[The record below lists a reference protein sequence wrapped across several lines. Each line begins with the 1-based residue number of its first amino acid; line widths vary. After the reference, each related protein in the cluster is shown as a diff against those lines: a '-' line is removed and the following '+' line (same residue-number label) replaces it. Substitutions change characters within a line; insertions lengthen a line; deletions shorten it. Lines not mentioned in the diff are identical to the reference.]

1 MTTGERDGR
10 HLVAV
15 LALDGV
21 IAFELGIPA
30 RIFESAKD
38 PDGVPLYRV
47 ATCTPDGRPVS
58 TSTDFRVAVDHGP
71 ELLAVA
77 DTVVVPASDCT
88 RPQDSGPAAERELP
102 PAVAAALARIRPGTR
117 LLSICTGSFVLAA
130 AGLLDGR
137 PATTH
142 WRYTDRF
149 AERFP
154 RVLLDPEVLFTDDG
168 DVLTSGGVAAG
179 VDLCLH
185 VVRRDH
191 GSAVANAVART
202 CLVPPWREGGQKQ
215 YVELPRQTAEPG
227 QGTAAARAW
236 ALEHLD
242 EPISLERLAARAGMS
257 VRTFTRRFREE
268 TGCSPGHWLTLQR
281 TERARLLLEGTDLTI
296 DRIAR
301 ECGFGTAASLR
312 LRLRE
317 RLDVAPSAYRRAF
330 RSGDERGVGERGT
343 DERGTDEPG
352 RDEPGRDEPGRGE
365 PGRGERAFRAGAEGV
380 GDAVRV

>member
-1 MTTGERDGR
+1 MA
-10 HLVAV
+10 HKVAV

-21 IAFELGIPA
+21 IAFELGIPS

-38 PDGVPLYRV
+38 PADVPLYQV
-47 ATCTPDGRPVS
+47 ATCTVDAQPVA
-58 TSTDFRVAVDHGP
+58 TSTDFRIAVDHGP
-71 ELLAVA
+71 ELLERA
-77 DTVVVPASDCT
+77 DTVVVPAART
-88 RPQDSGPAAERELP
+88 PGPKAGLLD

-142 WRYTDRF
+142 WRYTDSF
-149 AERFP
+149 AALFP
-154 RVLLDPEVLFTDDG
+154 KVRLDPDVLFTDDG

-215 YVELPRQTAEPG
+215 YVELPSPSPEAG
-227 QGTAAARAW
+227 SGTATVRAW
-236 ALEHLD
+236 AVEHLD
-242 EPISLERLAARAGMS
+242 QPISLRQLAARAGMS

-268 TGCSPGHWLTLQR
+268 TGASPGQWLTVQR
-281 TERARLLLEGTDLTI
+281 TERARQLLERTDMTI
-296 DRIAR
+296 DQVAR
-301 ECGFGTAASLR
+301 ESGFGTAASLR
-312 LRLRE
+312 LQLRE
-317 RLDVAPSAYRRAF
+317 RLDVAPSVYRR
-330 RSGDERGVGERGT
+330 T
-343 DERGTDEPG
+343 
-352 RDEPGRDEPGRGE
+352 
-365 PGRGERAFRAGAEGV
+365 FRAVEQPG
-380 GDAVRV
+380 